1 MKMTFEYGFAQVKDL
16 QVVESARSSTG
27 KLHIKALMV
36 DGRRVR
42 YLGIDAPEIA
52 NPSYDKKAEPLG
64 YEALGFNRRL
74 VHRKRVRLELDVQ
87 SRDAYDRVLA
97 YVFLPGKQMV
107 NSLMLVNG
115 YAFVL
120 PHHPNS
126 RYESELLAAQ
136 RTAMQAR
143 RGIWQRWYAFEGKVI
158 GNRPASAIAEYRNRP
173 YMNGACT
180 RLNQGCSLTSVNT
193 RPVSVTSATQIMLCI
208 ELVTASNVVAIGMTD
223 SIAIIT
229 GPGGPTVYSR

>member
-1 MKMTFEYGFAQVKDL
+1 MRRKLATIFLICVL
-16 QVVESARSSTG
+16 VLLTG
-27 KLHIKALMV
+27 PWAGAADWIRVRWVDDGDTIVLA

-74 VHRKRVRLELDVQ
+74 VHRKRVRLELDAQ
-87 SRDAYDRVLA
+87 PRDAYDRVLA

-120 PHHPNS
+120 PHHPNN

-158 GNRPASAIAEYRNRP
+158 GNRRSKRFHAVSCAAAGSISARNRVP
-173 YMNGACT
+173 FDSAWEAFW
-180 RLNQGCSLTSVNT
+180 QGYAPA
-193 RPVSVTSATQIMLCI
+193 RGCI
-208 ELVTASNVVAIGMTD
+208 KE
-223 SIAIIT
+223 
-229 GPGGPTVYSR
+229 